1 MGIQVTWDDEAQTR
15 LLVAMRGSWTWEE
28 MYASADEVK
37 AITDAA
43 APRVIAAI
51 IDLSEGLSFPGG
63 TIFSKTTLE
72 HAKKMLQMGQDGTG
86 PIAVVGASPL
96 IKMAFNTLYS
106 LDPKTLQGVRFAPTV
121 AEARALLAA
130 E

>member
-1 MGIQVTWDDEAQTR
+1 MAIQVVWDDEAQTR
-15 LLVAMRGSWTWEE
+15 LLVAVRGSWTWDE
-28 MYASADEVK
+28 MYAAADEVK

-43 APRVIAAI
+43 PRVIAAI
-51 IDLSEGLSFPGG
+51 LDLSQGLSFPGG
-63 TIFSKTTLE
+63 TLFSKSTLE

-106 LDPKTLQGVRFAPTV
+106 LDPKTLQGVRFSPSV
-121 AEARALLAA
+121 EQARITLAS